1 MEPPEQRRGRNTG
14 SRSVAQ
20 AVRAI
25 PGNPLEVQERSIFG
39 IREVRVTFLGCS
51 LEEHFPFDGAH
62 PPSLQGPSLCFL
74 LRMRHLSL
82 FGGG

>member
-51 LEEHFPFDGAH
+51 LEEHFPFNGAH
-62 PPSLQGPSLCFL
+62 PPPCKVPLCVFY
-74 LRMRHLSL
+74 
-82 FGGG
+82 